1 MAEVVGSL
9 KGTSAIAVARQF
21 GSRQRHGNGETFW
34 ARGYAVSTV
43 GCAAEPMRRS
53 IRTPEQ
59 LEAPGRDEDGDVSE
73 SLRTCIW
80 QPLGLLT
87 TVKPPALRERH
98 DSHWPASHS
107 DFCPSINNRMGW
119 SALGLRRATSCC
131 SQPKV
136 SSVADATWSSRS

>member
-53 IRTPEQ
+53 IRPPEQ

-98 DSHWPASHS
+98 DCHPIPFVTIDVPVAK
-107 DFCPSINNRMGW
+107 
-119 SALGLRRATSCC
+119 RR
-131 SQPKV
+131 
-136 SSVADATWSSRS
+136 RG

>member
-53 IRTPEQ
+53 IRPPEQ

-98 DSHWPASHS
+98 DSCTITWV
-107 DFCPSINNRMGW
+107 MGMVGGSW
-119 SALGLRRATSCC
+119 IRCDSTTRSALE
-131 SQPKV
+131 PKV
-136 SSVADATWSSRS
+136 ISEKDITIHNQTG